1 MVYLG
6 NEQRS
11 FCMFLEPFDIIALK
25 KELLPKWL
33 MVTEILKK
41 KKQSSSRHLMWTFG
55 ENVDDI
61 GNERQ

>member
-1 MVYLG
+1 
-6 NEQRS
+6 
-11 FCMFLEPFDIIALK
+11 MFLEPFDIIALK